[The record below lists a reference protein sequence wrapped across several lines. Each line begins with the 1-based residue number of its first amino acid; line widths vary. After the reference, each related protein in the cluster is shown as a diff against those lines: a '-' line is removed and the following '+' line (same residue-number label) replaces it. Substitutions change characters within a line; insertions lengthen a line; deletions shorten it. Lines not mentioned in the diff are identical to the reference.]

1 MTFNVSEANN
11 LNLLLNWAMGQP
23 AWHGGPPVDDAKAT
37 EAARFL
43 AARSLK
49 AIGAG
54 IRPDEVTLVQLT
66 PASLDEGLRGML
78 GGHVDALSPADL
90 DELDQLRQTI
100 GLVLAEAGRMA

>member
-11 LNLLLNWAMGQP
+11 LNRLLRWTTGQP
-23 AWHGGPPVDDAKAT
+23 LPGGHVITDEDAT
-37 EAARFL
+37 VAARFL